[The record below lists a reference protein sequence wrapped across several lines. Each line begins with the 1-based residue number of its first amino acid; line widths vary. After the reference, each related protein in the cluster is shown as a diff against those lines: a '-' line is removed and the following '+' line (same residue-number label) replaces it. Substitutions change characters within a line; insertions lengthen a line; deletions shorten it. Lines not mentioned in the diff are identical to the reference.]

1 MQEDGPMGL
10 QTVNQLRSN
19 YIIMPQR
26 GYLFV
31 TGPTL
36 LASNL
41 IRLKNLQLTG
51 KLVSEE
57 LMLGIHASKRSGIG
71 IEFEQYRHYE
81 PGDDPKRIDWKLFA
95 RTEKHLI
102 RESSTESDR
111 QIRFLLDLSG
121 SMNYA
126 ENGVSRLQ
134 YAQILLASL
143 AYLGYVQNDQMS
155 LYTLQN
161 GSIQTTVAAGT
172 SSSGKQ
178 AFQKI
183 LVGLEKTVAGGAWS
197 PANQPGMKFWE
208 FQSKARQ
215 QIIFVTDL
223 LQVNDEWIDLIKSLA
238 GPKREIAV
246 FQILGDQETD
256 FDLKGLYRFK
266 DLETGREIELDAESV
281 RDTFKE
287 SAGNYLKKLKNDLQI
302 PHVHL
307 VQAKLSDPLGRVL
320 KAFLTKRKG

>member
-1 MQEDGPMGL
+1 MK
-10 QTVNQLRSN
+10 
-19 YIIMPQR
+19 
-26 GYLFV
+26 
-31 TGPTL
+31 GPTL

-71 IEFEQYRHYE
+71 VEFEQYRHYE

-95 RTEKHLI
+95 RTNKHLI

-111 QIRFLLDLSG
+111 QVRFVLDLSG

-155 LYTLQN
+155 LYTLQT
-161 GSIQTTVAAGT
+161 GSVQTVVAAGA

-183 LVGLEKTVAGGAWS
+183 LVGLEKTVAGGTWS
-197 PANQPGMKFWE
+197 PVDHHSMKFPE
-208 FQSKARQ
+208 FQSRNTEQ
-215 QIIFVTDL
+215 FIFVTDL
-223 LQVNDEWIDLIKSLA
+223 LQAGEEWLNFIKSLA
-238 GPKREIAV
+238 SPRREIVV
-246 FQILGDQETD
+246 FQILGDQEMD
-256 FDLKGLYRFK
+256 FNLKGFYRFK

-281 RDTFKE
+281 REKFME
-287 SAGNYLKKLKNDLQI
+287 SSGSYLKKLKEDLQI
-302 PHVHL
+302 PYVHL
-307 VQAKLSDPLGRVL
+307 VQARLSDPLGMVL
-320 KAFLTKRKG
+320 KSFLTKRKG